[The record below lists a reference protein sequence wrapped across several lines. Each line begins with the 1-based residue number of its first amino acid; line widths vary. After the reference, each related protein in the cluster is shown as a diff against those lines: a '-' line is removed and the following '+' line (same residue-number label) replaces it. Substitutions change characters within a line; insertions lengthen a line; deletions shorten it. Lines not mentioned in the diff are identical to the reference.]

1 MSGIMSS
8 AVLLLSFIRRVSIVT
23 PGGMV
28 SIGRVVVFV
37 VLALGWLA
45 EDDGLTDLARTEA

>member
-1 MSGIMSS
+1 M
-8 AVLLLSFIRRVSIVT
+8 LLLSFIRRVSIVT

-28 SIGRVVVFV
+28 TIGRVVVFV

-45 EDDGLTDLARTEA
+45 EGDGFECMIEHAFEC